1 MNWVGY
7 GFTEGLKIGR
17 VVRDI
22 SVRGKAGEPRG
33 KKYPLKIVKGGDN
46 SSSREGVEV
55 TQGRGT
61 VPLTNLTYIYLD
73 SYC

>member
-33 KKYPLKIVKGGDN
+33 KKYPLKIVKVGTILQAERELRLLRAGGLF
-46 SSSREGVEV
+46 
-55 TQGRGT
+55 
-61 VPLTNLTYIYLD
+61 PLPI
-73 SYC
+73 